1 VSKKLAFLFA
11 ATWAVCACAG
21 SAMAQQGSV
30 APPTVSTGVPVYQGT
45 AFVIGVSDGCASSV
59 PAVGD
64 YYTMLYRAFP
74 ETGNTLYGGGIAFVT
89 PISSVSYVLPA
100 GVSLLGGY
108 QTFPSVSAHGESSD
122 VGPFNY
128 TGSLNLTIAPALLT
142 PSTSNV
148 YITGTVGDI
157 FGYAGCT
164 VTIRAALALRP

>member
-45 AFVIGVSDGCASSV
+45 AFVS
-59 PAVGD
+59 
-64 YYTMLYRAFP
+64 
-74 ETGNTLYGGGIAFVT
+74 

-128 TGSLNLTIAPALLT
+128 TGSLNLTIAPAPLT